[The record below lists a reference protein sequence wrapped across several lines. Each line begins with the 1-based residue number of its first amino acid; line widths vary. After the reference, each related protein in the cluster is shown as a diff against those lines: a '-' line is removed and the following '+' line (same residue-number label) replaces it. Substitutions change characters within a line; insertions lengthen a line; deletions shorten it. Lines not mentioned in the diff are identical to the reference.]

1 MIKLNKLRSK
11 ILISTLFALCTLG
24 LAGQSINDESLESC
38 NHEGVQ
44 APSLT
49 IFNKGPKGKPTESAS
64 GKRAVGQYMTEGHV
78 DLLLTTIDAVHFV
91 GKSMRYNIQTN
102 TFEVLGNGKVE
113 YLAGEKIDQFSFF
126 EEGGRKRLFV
136 NVKNFS
142 GQSHRLRGFFE
153 VLEIGQ
159 IGLLANDKIVSK
171 KVYSDN
177 GDGLESTETVGVETE
192 YFLSR
197 NTELTPISSFNKRSL
212 GVFNDHSEQIRKF
225 IKEKKLK
232 FKREVDLVTLTR
244 FYAGLIQ

>member
-1 MIKLNKLRSK
+1 MKLNKLRSK
-11 ILISTLFALCTLG
+11 IFISTLFALCALG

-49 IFNKGPKGKPTESAS
+49 ILSKSPE
-64 GKRAVGQYMTEGHV
+64 GKRLEKANGERTVGQYMTDGHV
-78 DLLLTTIDAVHFV
+78 DLLLTTIDAVQFV
-91 GKSMRYNIQTN
+91 GKSMRYNIRTN
-102 TFEVLGNGKVE
+102 TFEVLVNGKVE
-113 YLAGEKIDQFSFF
+113 YLAGEKIDQFSFL
-126 EEGGRKRLFV
+126 EERGIKRLFV

-142 GQSHRLRGFFE
+142 AQNHRLSGFLE

-159 IGLLANDKIVSK
+159 IGLLANDKIVAK
-171 KVYSDN
+171 NIYSDN

-212 GVFNDHSEQIRKF
+212 GVFKDHSESIREF

-232 FKREVDLVTLTR
+232 FKREEDLVTLAR